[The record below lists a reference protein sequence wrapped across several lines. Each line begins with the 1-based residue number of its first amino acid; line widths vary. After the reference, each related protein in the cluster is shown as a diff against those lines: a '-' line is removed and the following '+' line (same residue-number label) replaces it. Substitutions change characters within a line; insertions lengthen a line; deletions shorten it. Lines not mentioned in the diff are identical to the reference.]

1 MINKV
6 KTGKPVTLL
15 YKVII
20 AVFNA
25 VMLSGVFYT
34 SYHLFHK
41 LIFTKNYSDIY
52 IHVKTVID
60 YNMKGYSLMTVL
72 IKSLYSLTQSKDSI
86 AVMLAVAV
94 VLTVFAVNYLMYVL
108 FKLYGKEKWFSFW
121 RFLPISATTVFISS
135 IYVVKYYEHYYCDF
149 VTSTQPWHNT
159 TYILMRLFAVMAVA
173 MYFLIESTYLKK
185 INFGYAVVFT
195 VSLLFANSVKPN
207 FIISFAPIM
216 LLFMIIDFIKQKGK
230 CLKNS
235 IAFGICVLISLTVLF
250 YQYKILYT
258 ADDDSQII
266 FSLDL
271 LRQFFKT
278 SLLALLCDL
287 AFPLFSTFLLLF
299 KDRSKSEKSILTKVW
314 LMYILSF
321 FTFLVLKE
329 TGMRENDGN
338 FAWGMYFFSFLLNI
352 VCLTQWISNYKNS
365 KSEERFVYLI
375 GILAYSASVVS
386 GFSYFVILNTTKTFY
401 VI

>member
-1 MINKV
+1 
-6 KTGKPVTLL
+6 
-15 YKVII
+15 
-20 AVFNA
+20 
-25 VMLSGVFYT
+25 
-34 SYHLFHK
+34 
-41 LIFTKNYSDIY
+41 
-52 IHVKTVID
+52 
-60 YNMKGYSLMTVL
+60 
-72 IKSLYSLTQSKDSI
+72 
-86 AVMLAVAV
+86 
-94 VLTVFAVNYLMYVL
+94 
-108 FKLYGKEKWFSFW
+108 
-121 RFLPISATTVFISS
+121 
-135 IYVVKYYEHYYCDF
+135 
-149 VTSTQPWHNT
+149 
-159 TYILMRLFAVMAVA
+159 MRLFAVMAVA

-250 YQYKILYT
+250 YQYKILYAT
-258 ADDDSQII
+258 DDDSQII

-278 SLLALLCDL
+278 
-287 AFPLFSTFLLLF
+287 TFLLLF

-352 VCLTQWISNYKNS
+352 VCLTQWISNYKSS

-375 GILAYSASVVS
+375 GILAYAASVVS

>member
-1 MINKV
+1 
-6 KTGKPVTLL
+6 
-15 YKVII
+15 
-20 AVFNA
+20 
-25 VMLSGVFYT
+25 
-34 SYHLFHK
+34 
-41 LIFTKNYSDIY
+41 
-52 IHVKTVID
+52 
-60 YNMKGYSLMTVL
+60 
-72 IKSLYSLTQSKDSI
+72 
-86 AVMLAVAV
+86 
-94 VLTVFAVNYLMYVL
+94 
-108 FKLYGKEKWFSFW
+108 
-121 RFLPISATTVFISS
+121 
-135 IYVVKYYEHYYCDF
+135 
-149 VTSTQPWHNT
+149 
-159 TYILMRLFAVMAVA
+159 MAVA

-352 VCLTQWISNYKNS
+352 VCLTQWISNYKSS

>member
-1 MINKV
+1 MI
-6 KTGKPVTLL
+6 
-15 YKVII
+15 
-20 AVFNA
+20 
-25 VMLSGVFYT
+25 
-34 SYHLFHK
+34 
-41 LIFTKNYSDIY
+41 
-52 IHVKTVID
+52 
-60 YNMKGYSLMTVL
+60 
-72 IKSLYSLTQSKDSI
+72 
-86 AVMLAVAV
+86 
-94 VLTVFAVNYLMYVL
+94 
-108 FKLYGKEKWFSFW
+108 EKF
-121 RFLPISATTVFISS
+121 
-135 IYVVKYYEHYYCDF
+135 D
-149 VTSTQPWHNT
+149 
-159 TYILMRLFAVMAVA
+159 
-173 MYFLIESTYLKK
+173 
-185 INFGYAVVFT
+185 
-195 VSLLFANSVKPN
+195 
-207 FIISFAPIM
+207 
-216 LLFMIIDFIKQKGK
+216 
-230 CLKNS
+230 
-235 IAFGICVLISLTVLF
+235 

-352 VCLTQWISNYKNS
+352 VCLTQWISNYKSS